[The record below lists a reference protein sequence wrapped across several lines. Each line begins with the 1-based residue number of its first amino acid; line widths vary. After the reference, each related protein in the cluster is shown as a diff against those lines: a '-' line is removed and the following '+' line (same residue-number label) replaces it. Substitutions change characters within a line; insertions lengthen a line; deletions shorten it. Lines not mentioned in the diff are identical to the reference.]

1 MTTAKKTTAKTTK
14 AAEMRDSKAP
24 GAPAL
29 QFVHLDMIEA
39 LPQVR
44 TVFEDDALEELAASI
59 KAVGMLQPVL
69 LRKNTAGIK
78 LEIIAGERRVRAARL
93 AGLEAVPAL
102 VGEVAADR
110 AKQMQLIENIQ
121 REELTIAETAAAI
134 KSLYEEHKS
143 QKKLC
148 EILGKSPA
156 WVSKRMAFAHGLGYR
171 TEHLLKDGIT
181 DDLELLLIMNELEK
195 PGWSGYFT
203 EVRDLFQA
211 VQEGTA
217 GRKEAREVMAT
228 VKKKTE
234 ERKAEAKKAEKA
246 RKEKNGQGV
255 LDVKPKVEFHAW
267 GALSELSEHS
277 RKEDYD
283 ARKALQKYSDEEKA
297 QMMEELEDAH
307 QTGAALY
314 EKTHL
319 QQLRA
324 ASCFSRPN
332 YLAAERAAFIIGING
347 NTFNLEMVT
356 EECRSLHM
364 MEKEMEG

>member
-1 MTTAKKTTAKTTK
+1 MTEATKTTK
-14 AAEMRDSKAP
+14 KTKTAAMPESKAP

-44 TVFEDDALEELAASI
+44 TVFEDTALQELAESI
-59 KAVGMLQPVL
+59 KSVGMLQPVL
-69 LRKNTAGIK
+69 LRKNTTGIK

-134 KSLYEEHKS
+134 KSLFAEHKS

-195 PGWSGYFT
+195 PGWSGYFA

-211 VQEGTA
+211 VQEGKA
-217 GRKEAREVMAT
+217 GRKEAREVMAN

-234 ERKAEAKKAEKA
+234 ERKAEAKKAEKE
-246 RKEKNGQGV
+246 RKQQNAQGV
-255 LDVKPKVEFHAW
+255 LDVKPKEEFHAW
-267 GALSELSEHS
+267 TALRELSEQS

-283 ARKALQKYSDEEKA
+283 AAKALQKYSDEEK
-297 QMMEELEDAH
+297 QMMLKELEEAH

-324 ASCFSRPN
+324 ASCFSRLN
-332 YLAAERAAFIIGING
+332 YPTPERAAFIIGING
-347 NTFNLEMVT
+347 NTWSIEMLAEEIRSVNLA
-356 EECRSLHM
+356 EEDVI
-364 MEKEMEG
+364 G